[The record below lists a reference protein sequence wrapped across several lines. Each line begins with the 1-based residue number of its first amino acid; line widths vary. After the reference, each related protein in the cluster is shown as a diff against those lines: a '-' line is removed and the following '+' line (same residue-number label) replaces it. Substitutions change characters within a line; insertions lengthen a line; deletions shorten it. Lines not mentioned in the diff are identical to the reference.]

1 MTDASANSAP
11 IQQRHGNRYLSR
23 EQWYSLPW
31 ELRRRWNLET
41 LLDRLPPS
49 QSLLDDVAAAL
60 AAVEFEELLT

>member
-1 MTDASANSAP
+1 VADASANSAP

-41 LLDRLPPS
+41 LLDRRPPS
-49 QSLLDDVAAAL
+49 QNLLDDIAAAL
-60 AAVEFEELLT
+60 ADEE